1 MGYDREYNDLLRT
14 AEEAVGL
21 IEPGDAIIAG
31 MAAGE
36 PQALMEAMGRHSGFS
51 NNRLYVMLP
60 THDLPVDVDREKLR
74 IAVSWPRGPRGLRGG
89 AHRPAPEPLFATPGV
104 AS

>member
-1 MGYDREYNDLLRT
+1 MNYDREYNDLLRT

-21 IEPGDAIIAG
+21 IKPGDDIIAG

-36 PQALMEAMGRHSGFS
+36 PQALMEAMGRHSGFKVTT
-51 NNRLYVMLP
+51 R
-60 THDLPVDVDREKLR
+60 
-74 IAVSWPRGPRGLRGG
+74 
-89 AHRPAPEPLFATPGV
+89 